1 MSQLGFLKNY
11 LEKNSDIAL
20 DDVLNDE
27 DFLEELKLED
37 DNLISL

>member
-11 LEKNSDIAL
+11 LESNTDIPL

-37 DNLISL
+37 ESLIS